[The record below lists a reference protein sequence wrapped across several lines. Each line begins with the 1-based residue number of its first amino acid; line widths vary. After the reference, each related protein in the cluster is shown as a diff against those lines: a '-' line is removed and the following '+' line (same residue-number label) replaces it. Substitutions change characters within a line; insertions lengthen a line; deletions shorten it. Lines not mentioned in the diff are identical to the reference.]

1 MSISLSIKSLLGYA
15 AISDTSNESL
25 MCRYAAKKEKQ
36 ILAQLYDNCSHDLYH
51 FLLTL
56 SDPDLANDI
65 AQKTWLKVIDKS
77 HLYQNSGSFKSWLFT
92 LGRRTLIDEFRKLQ
106 RFDELQETHVPVDSK
121 APEHSLEKEQHSS
134 AFEER
139 FEKALN
145 NLPFLQKEAF
155 CLQQEGFSLGDIA
168 QMTYSEA
175 EAVKSRLR
183 YAKSSLRKSL
193 ESDDE

>member
-1 MSISLSIKSLLGYA
+1 MSISLNLKSLFGYA

-25 MCRYAAKKEKQ
+25 MSRYAAKKEKQ
-36 ILAQLYDNCSHDLYH
+36 LLAQLYDNCSRDLYH

-56 SDPDLANDI
+56 SDVELANDI
-65 AQKTWLKVIDKS
+65 AQLTWLKVIDKS
-77 HLYQNSGSFKSWLFT
+77 HLYQASGSFKSWLFT

-106 RFDELQETHVPVDSK
+106 RFDELQEQHLPIDDK
-121 APEHSLEKEQHSS
+121 APEQSIVKEQQES

-139 FEKALN
+139 FKQALG

-155 CLQQEGFSLGDIA
+155 CLQQEGFSLSDIA
-168 QMTYSEA
+168 QITYSET
-175 EAVKSRLR
+175 ETVKSRLR

-193 ESDDE
+193 EVQDD